1 MFSMGLEKT
10 KQFNVKKL
18 ILSLSILTLFS
29 GAICAQSTL
38 PNVKLKTLEGKTVD
52 IQDFATNG
60 KTTVISFWATWCT
73 PCKKELDAIA
83 KVYDRWVEDYNM
95 ELVAVTIDDQ
105 RALPRVKPMV
115 SQKKWQFTILS
126 DAKQD
131 FQQAMSVQSIP
142 HTYVVDKN
150 GKIVY
155 NHNGYLPG
163 DEKKLEAKLKELSK
177 G

>member
-1 MFSMGLEKT
+1 MLFFFGHA
-10 KQFNVKKL
+10 
-18 ILSLSILTLFS
+18 LT
-29 GAICAQSTL
+29 AQSTL
-38 PNVKLKTLEGKTVD
+38 PSIKLKTLEGKVVD
-52 IQDFATNG
+52 TQDFANNG

-83 KVYDRWVEDYNM
+83 KVYDRWVEDYDV
-95 ELVAVTIDDQ
+95 ELIAVTIDDQ

-115 SQKKWQFTILS
+115 SQKKWKYIILS
-126 DAKQD
+126 DIKQD

-163 DEKKLEAKLKELSK
+163 DEKKLEAKLKELAK